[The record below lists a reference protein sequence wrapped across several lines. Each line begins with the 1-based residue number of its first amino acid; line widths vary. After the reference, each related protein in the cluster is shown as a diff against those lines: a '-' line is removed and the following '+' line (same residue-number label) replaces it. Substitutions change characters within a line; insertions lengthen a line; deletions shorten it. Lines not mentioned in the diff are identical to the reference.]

1 MQETEPAAYY
11 LGRLQLESKWHES
24 VLWFIYFKWNMMGP
38 STGRICAGRA
48 RRGNASGRGVS
59 GVTWVQSSDQILSCK
74 QPGSAICMDI
84 TAVKGRL
91 LNWMNEEWLFFIG
104 TLSVLRYLLVFLS
117 WKKMCSSTKK
127 ADGVDYKGRKSYWN
141 RGSLTENVSN
151 PEGADNIS
159 SDISSHWWLGNV
171 STVSQAE
178 RVKVIH
184 TAHSVI
190 PWHLSTG
197 PTSTQEAK

>member
-24 VLWFIYFKWNMMGP
+24 VLRFIYFKWNMMGP

-104 TLSVLRYLLVFLS
+104 TLSVLRYLLVSLS
-117 WKKMCSSTKK
+117 WKKCALRWKRQMGWIT
-127 ADGVDYKGRKSYWN
+127 R
-141 RGSLTENVSN
+141 
-151 PEGADNIS
+151 EG
-159 SDISSHWWLGNV
+159 
-171 STVSQAE
+171 
-178 RVKVIH
+178 KVIEIEGVWQRMSQ
-184 TAHSVI
+184 TQRELIIFPLTSVHI
-190 PWHLSTG
+190 G
-197 PTSTQEAK
+197 D